1 LLTEVVFITVLK
13 NKLALPGF
21 TKFEIAEFLAFS
33 DQLKVQVAPAA
44 NVTTA
49 LIVKASKQESVPVPP
64 HDVHVLF
71 VTV

>member
-49 LIVKASKQESVPVPP
+49 LIV
-64 HDVHVLF
+64 
-71 VTV
+71 